1 MSEPLF
7 DAIDA
12 GDVTR
17 LADLLAEGANP
28 NVFFQSRYGVSVGLT
43 PLQVAVWRLDDE
55 PSRPLDAVVLLLR
68 YGAAV
73 NAWDEKHATTALLNA
88 AMINHMQAAR
98 VLLAAG
104 AEPNVLNDEGYS
116 PLRYCAQ
123 EGFLEM
129 AGLLLRSGA
138 TKTIDEWGGPGA
150 LTALGFAA
158 RGLHVEMVKLLLA
171 HGADP
176 QGQNVDGMTPLDY
189 LQFADAPAA
198 DSAAQH
204 RLSEIRRLLGG
215 ADPTAPA
222 SDHNGKDE

>member
-1 MSEPLF
+1 MFEPLF

-12 GDVTR
+12 GAVTR
-17 LADLLAEGANP
+17 LAGLLAGGANP

-43 PLQVAVWRLDDE
+43 PLQVAVWRLDDQ
-55 PSRPLDAVVLLLR
+55 PARPLDAIVLLLR

-73 NAWDEKHATTALLNA
+73 NAWDEEHTTTALLNA
-88 AMINHMQAAR
+88 AMINHPEAAR

-104 AEPNVLNDEGYS
+104 ADPNVLNDEGYS

-129 AGLLLRSGA
+129 ARLLLLCGA

-176 QGQNVDGMTPLDY
+176 QGQNVDRLTPLDY
-189 LQFADAPAA
+189 LQFADASEA
-198 DSAAQH
+198 DAAAQH
-204 RLSEIRRLLGG
+204 RLSEIRRLLG
-215 ADPTAPA
+215 APEPTESP
-222 SDHNGKDE
+222 SDEKG